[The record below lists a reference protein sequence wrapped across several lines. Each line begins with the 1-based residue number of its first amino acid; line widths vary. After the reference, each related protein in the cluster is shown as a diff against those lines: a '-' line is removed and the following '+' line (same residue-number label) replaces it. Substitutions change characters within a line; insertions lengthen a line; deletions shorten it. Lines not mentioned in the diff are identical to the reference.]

1 MKKLSLI
8 LITLL
13 LLTACSNSNHSSK
26 VSDGDEL
33 IFTGPNITYTKAD
46 LYEDMKQNDITN
58 YLNNDLILKLAE
70 LEGIDMDAIKEE
82 AQAQVDEVIE
92 AGQEYYI
99 NYYYGSVENYLAQ
112 MIPYFAGLELTKN
125 DIVKNLS
132 THVNDYSPFKAQIIY
147 LDDEE
152 VAKAIVEEMDNGKE
166 LTEAATLN
174 GYEDIIE
181 SKIFTLDDDLPA
193 EIKSY
198 ADNSKAGDYGMVQVA
213 TTMTDADGN
222 SVINPRYYIVNL
234 ISKDVNDFKDDFIEL
249 VSQDVDTDT
258 IVANLLN
265 NYKVSIHDQ
274 RVYEL
279 LSAKYEVLK

>member
-13 LLTACSNSNHSSK
+13 LLTACSNNHYSK
-26 VSDGDEL
+26 VSDGDEV
-33 IFTGPNITYTKAD
+33 IFTGPNITYTKAN
-46 LYEDMKQNDITN
+46 LYEDMKLNDITN
-58 YLNNDLILKLAE
+58 YLNNDLILKLSE
-70 LEGIDMDAIKEE
+70 LEGIDMAAIEE
-82 AQAQVDEVIE
+82 KAQAQVDEVVE

-112 MIPYFAGLELTKN
+112 MIPYYAGLELAKS
-125 DIVKNLS
+125 DIEKNL
-132 THVNDYSPFKAQIIY
+132 TMHEVDYNPFKAQIIY
-147 LDDEE
+147 FDDE
-152 VAKAIVEEMDNGKE
+152 VLANATVEEMSKGKE
-166 LTEAATLN
+166 LIEAAALN

-181 SKIFTLDDDLPA
+181 TKIYTLNDDLPT
-193 EIKSY
+193 EVLDY
-198 ADNSKAGDYGMVQVA
+198 VNNSKAGDYGLVQVA
-213 TTMTDADGN
+213 TTITDADGN

-234 ISKDVNDFKDDFIEL
+234 ISKDVNDFKDEFIEL
-249 VSQDVDTDT
+249 VSQDIDTDT

-274 RVYEL
+274 RVYEV